1 MAEVAWVALGA
12 IVARVPVVIRLVML
26 RLYKRV
32 IVVLVYTYKLK

>member
-1 MAEVAWVALGA
+1 MAEVAWVSPGA
-12 IVARVPVVIRLVML
+12 IVARVAVVLRLVML